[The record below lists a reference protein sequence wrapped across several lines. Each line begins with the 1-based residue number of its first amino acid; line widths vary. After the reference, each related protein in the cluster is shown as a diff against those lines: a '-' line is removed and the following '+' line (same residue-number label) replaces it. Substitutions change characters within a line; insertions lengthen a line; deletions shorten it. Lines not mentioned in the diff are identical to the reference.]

1 MAARQARA
9 AMTQTLA
16 PDRIFLRGLAID
28 CIIGFIDWERRV
40 KQTVVID
47 LEMTVDCRRVAV
59 HDAVADTLNYKTVAK
74 RLISFVEGSSFNL
87 VETLVER
94 IAAVILDEFGVAWV
108 RVTVSK
114 PGAIRGS
121 RDVGVTIERTR
132 ADLTTLSDGAPLA

>member
-1 MAARQARA
+1 
-9 AMTQTLA
+9 MTQTSA

-28 CIIGFIDWERRV
+28 CIIGFVDWERRL

-47 LEMTVDCRRVAV
+47 LEMTVDCRRAAIR
-59 HDAVADTLNYKTVAK
+59 DAVAETLNYKTVAK

-94 IAAVILDEFGVAWV
+94 IAGVILDEFGVAWV

-132 ADLTTLSDGAPLA
+132 ADLATPPDGVPLA

>member
-1 MAARQARA
+1 MNEPC
-9 AMTQTLA
+9 A

-28 CIIGFIDWERRV
+28 CLIGFIDWERRV

-47 LEMTVDCRRVAV
+47 LEMAVDCRRVAIR
-59 HDAVADTLNYKTVAK
+59 DDVADTLNYKTVAK
-74 RLISFVEGSSFNL
+74 RLISFVQESSFNL

-94 IAAVILDEFGVAWV
+94 IAWVVLDEFGVAWV

-121 RDVGVTIERTR
+121 REVGVTIERTR
-132 ADLTTLSDGAPLA
+132 ADLTKPRDGAASA

>member
-1 MAARQARA
+1 MAPRQARP

>member
-1 MAARQARA
+1 MNEP
-9 AMTQTLA
+9 LA

-28 CIIGFIDWERRV
+28 CLIGFIDWERRV

-47 LEMTVDCRRVAV
+47 LEMAVDCRRVAIR
-59 HDAVADTLNYKTVAK
+59 DDVADTLNYKTVAK
-74 RLISFVEGSSFNL
+74 RLISFVQESSFNL

-94 IAAVILDEFGVAWV
+94 IAWVVLDEFGVAWV

-132 ADLTTLSDGAPLA
+132 ADLTKPRDGAPQA

>member
-1 MAARQARA
+1 MSDLRSS
-9 AMTQTLA
+9 
-16 PDRIFLRGLAID
+16 DRIFLRGLAVD

-47 LEMTVDCRRVAV
+47 LEMSIDCRQAAIR
-59 HDAVADTLNYKTVAK
+59 DDVADTLNYKTVAK
-74 RLISFVEGSSFNL
+74 RLIAFVQESKFNL

-94 IAAVILDEFGVAWV
+94 IASLVLAEFGVEWV
-108 RVTVSK
+108 RVTLSK

-132 ADLTTLSDGAPLA
+132 APLPARGP

>member
-1 MAARQARA
+1 
-9 AMTQTLA
+9 MTQTLA

>member
-1 MAARQARA
+1 
-9 AMTQTLA
+9 MTQLDPT
-16 PDRIFLRGLAID
+16 DRIFLRGLAID

-47 LEMTVDCRRVAV
+47 LEMAIDCRRAALR
-59 HDAVADTLNYKTVAK
+59 DDVADTMNYKTVAK
-74 RLISFVEGSSFNL
+74 RVISFVEGSSFNL

-94 IAAVILDEFGVAWV
+94 IAAVLLDEFGLAWL

-132 ADLTTLSDGAPLA
+132 ADVVAPRNAAPHA

>member
-1 MAARQARA
+1 
-9 AMTQTLA
+9 MTQTSV
-16 PDRIFLRGLAID
+16 PDRIFLRGLAVD
-28 CIIGFIDWERRV
+28 CIIGFIDWERRL

-47 LEMTVDCRRVAV
+47 LEMTVDCRRAAIRDEVG
-59 HDAVADTLNYKTVAK
+59 DTLNYKTVAK
-74 RLISFVEGSSFNL
+74 RLISFVEGSNFNL

-94 IAAVILDEFGVAWV
+94 IAGVILDEFGVAWV

-132 ADLTTLSDGAPLA
+132 ADLATLGDGAPLA

>member
-1 MAARQARA
+1 
-9 AMTQTLA
+9 MTQTSA

-28 CIIGFIDWERRV
+28 CIIGFVDWERRL

-47 LEMTVDCRRVAV
+47 LEMTVDCRRAAIR
-59 HDAVADTLNYKTVAK
+59 DAVAETLNYKTVAK

-94 IAAVILDEFGVAWV
+94 IAGVILDEFGVAWV

-132 ADLTTLSDGAPLA
+132 ADLATPPDGAPLA

>member
-1 MAARQARA
+1 MNEP
-9 AMTQTLA
+9 LA

-28 CIIGFIDWERRV
+28 CLIGFIDWERRV

-47 LEMTVDCRRVAV
+47 LEMAVDCRRVAIR
-59 HDAVADTLNYKTVAK
+59 DDVADTLNYKTVAK
-74 RLISFVEGSSFNL
+74 RLISFVQESSFNL

-94 IAAVILDEFGVAWV
+94 IAWVVLDEFGVAWV

-121 RDVGVTIERTR
+121 REVGVTIERTR
-132 ADLTTLSDGAPLA
+132 ADLTKPRDGAASA

>member
-1 MAARQARA
+1 
-9 AMTQTLA
+9 MTQNLA
-16 PDRIFLRGLAID
+16 ADRIFLRGLAID